1 MNNQIKNTSEIIQ
14 EGSENTYMCF
24 LYSGNISIRFSP
36 VHTLVFCVKDLV
48 YEFTIDE
55 LLEMFQQ
62 NQKQY

>member
-14 EGSENTYMCF
+14 EGSENTYMV
-24 LYSGNISIRFSP
+24 LYNGNLSIRFSP

-62 NQKQY
+62 NQK